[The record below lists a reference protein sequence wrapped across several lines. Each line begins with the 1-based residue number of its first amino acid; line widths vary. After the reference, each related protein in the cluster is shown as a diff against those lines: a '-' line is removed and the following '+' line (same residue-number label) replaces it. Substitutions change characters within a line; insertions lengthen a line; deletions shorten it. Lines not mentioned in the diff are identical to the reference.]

1 MADQTPFDGD
11 IDTWPDIWDSDRE
24 DPRWI
29 PPGAAPP
36 KFLIAQTHTMAVEE
50 ANHLL
55 VNSGFAMTIDKP
67 LITRP
72 SKARPYKLTRGAVL
86 RCASGRQY
94 TSTGS
99 ESRKQSSRMT
109 GCTWSARMKRVE
121 QDIGDAPGWSFEV
134 QDPRH
139 NHPLVGKF
147 ALPQFRK
154 RDEQSLRR
162 IETHLNNRDSAM
174 KTLRNLR
181 GTGENLRR
189 YDVSNEMAKLRRAE
203 LGGRTRIEALAKF
216 LQTYSTDDSG
226 SDESKFYQHMTQDE
240 HGRARIV
247 FFSHP
252 LAFSLIKSNPDV
264 VQIDATYKTNLF
276 HMPLVHITG
285 VTSRDT
291 TYDIGYAFVP
301 NEEVQTYNEV
311 IRMLAELFDWLQVV
325 PKCFITDHDKPLKA
339 ALTSIFPDTPQRR
352 CIWHI
357 NQNVQAKSVKV
368 WDLNKARTVPEKESM
383 NTARLDFIQHWQQ
396 LVNCKTADSFWV

>member
-1 MADQTPFDGD
+1 
-11 IDTWPDIWDSDRE
+11 
-24 DPRWI
+24 
-29 PPGAAPP
+29 
-36 KFLIAQTHTMAVEE
+36 MAVEE

-55 VNSGFAMTIDKP
+55 VNSGFAITIDKP

-121 QDIGDAPGWSFEV
+121 QDISNAPGWSFEV

-139 NHPLVGKF
+139 NHPLVSKF
-147 ALPQFRK
+147 TLPQFRK
-154 RDEQSLRR
+154 RDEQSLRQ
-162 IETHLNNRDSAM
+162 IETYLNNQDSAM

-189 YDVSNEMAKLRRAE
+189 YNVSNEMAKLRRAE

-226 SDESKFYQHMTQDE
+226 SDKSKFYQHITQDE
-240 HGRARIV
+240 HRRAQIV

-291 TYDIGYAFVP
+291 TYDIGYAFMP

-311 IRMLAELFDWLQVV
+311 IRMLAELF
-325 PKCFITDHDKPLKA
+325 
-339 ALTSIFPDTPQRR
+339 
-352 CIWHI
+352 
-357 NQNVQAKSVKV
+357 N
-368 WDLNKARTVPEKESM
+368 
-383 NTARLDFIQHWQQ
+383 
-396 LVNCKTADSFWV
+396 